1 MKISVLILTAA
12 VGAAVQARA
21 VEEAEFKVVERDG
34 RFEVRDYAPQIL
46 AETIVEQS
54 MEDAGNAAFRRLF
67 KYISGENS
75 QTNKIAMTAPVGQE
89 RAGEKIA
96 MTAPVSQQ
104 AEGDRWAVSFMMP
117 QSYTM
122 QSIPRPTN
130 AQIRLREVPARRVAA
145 IRYSGFWSES
155 RYAKHLEQLRA
166 WMEQKGLA
174 PAGDPVWA
182 RYNPPF
188 TPWFMRRN
196 EVLIPLETKP

>member
-1 MKISVLILTAA
+1 MILAAA
-12 VGAAVQARA
+12 VIAAGPAQAVQ
-21 VEEAEFKVVERDG
+21 EAQFKVVERDG
-34 RFEVRDYAPQIL
+34 PFEIRDYAPQIL
-46 AETIVEQS
+46 AETIVEES

-67 KYISGENS
+67 KYISGENTL
-75 QTNKIAMTAPVGQE
+75 TNKIAMTAPVGQE

-117 QSYTM
+117 QSFTM

-130 AQIRLREVPARRVAA
+130 AEIRLREVPARRMAA
-145 IRYSGFWSES
+145 VRYSGFWSEA
-155 RYAKHLEQLRA
+155 RYTRHLEQLQE
-166 WMEQKGLA
+166 WIKNKGLT

-196 EVLIPLETKP
+196 EVLIPLESKP